1 MQYPTRNRSSRQ
13 KSYNNLVDVEHDEKN
28 VATTKCSR
36 EDTPLS
42 SSRILFNRRQ
52 GITSTNMISRL
63 KSRISFNR
71 RQQRKTPK
79 KQPVIN
85 SKKRGEGV
93 SNSNS
98 NMNMRVNSDNNSP
111 ILSSSQTCCSTSSG
125 SSSSLKSTSELGL
138 QSNKLVEGSSQQKQ
152 PPPPQQKEEK
162 EQKLP
167 RSYVDA
173 ILKVYGTPRRSS
185 SSSVSSSLYIAE
197 ADDVDLY
204 RDVLQISSAA
214 SNREI
219 QMAYIREG
227 RSMLITTNNDKD
239 DGTTTSSARS
249 TELLDDRETK
259 LKFIALSMAHEIL
272 STPSLKEIYDTTQRQ
287 QSVIGGG
294 DDAGC
299 CELSKSDHSQSKP
312 KEKQVSP
319 VKVLRAS
326 SYNTNVG
333 RDIIFGRSSSLP
345 SSLLLSN
352 GIARSSTGLSALTS
366 SSSSSIRWKD
376 HVEEMKFI
384 GHPNEHEK
392 WIRKA
397 AKSEEKEKQKQQQQQ
412 QQKLEKHTKTERTNT
427 SSSSSTST
435 SQCCTSIPEELES
448 RLVAMDADVG
458 GERLF
463 VKDFWD
469 TFEDS
474 LDTVINVGGCCT
486 NMNYLYT
493 CSTPA

>member
-1 MQYPTRNRSSRQ
+1 M
-13 KSYNNLVDVEHDEKN
+13 VDN
-28 VATTKCSR
+28 
-36 EDTPLS
+36 
-42 SSRILFNRRQ
+42 
-52 GITSTNMISRL
+52 
-63 KSRISFNR
+63 
-71 RQQRKTPK
+71 
-79 KQPVIN
+79 
-85 SKKRGEGV
+85 
-93 SNSNS
+93 
-98 NMNMRVNSDNNSP
+98 
-111 ILSSSQTCCSTSSG
+111 
-125 SSSSLKSTSELGL
+125 
-138 QSNKLVEGSSQQKQ
+138 
-152 PPPPQQKEEK
+152 
-162 EQKLP
+162 
-167 RSYVDA
+167 
-173 ILKVYGTPRRSS
+173 
-185 SSSVSSSLYIAE
+185 
-197 ADDVDLY
+197 DDVDLY
-204 RDVLQISSAA
+204 RDVLQISSEA

-219 QMAYIREG
+219 QLAYIREG
-227 RSMLITTNNDKD
+227 RSILITTNNDKE

-287 QSVIGGG
+287 QSGGSGGVG
-294 DDAGC
+294 DDAVC
-299 CELSKSDHSQSKP
+299 CEISQSDHFQSKE

-366 SSSSSIRWKD
+366 SSSSSSSSSIRWKD
-376 HVEEMKFI
+376 HVEEIKFI

-397 AKSEEKEKQKQQQQQ
+397 AKSEEKEKQKQQPQQQ
-412 QQKLEKHTKTERTNT
+412 LEKHTKTERTNT
-427 SSSSSTST
+427 SSSSSTSS